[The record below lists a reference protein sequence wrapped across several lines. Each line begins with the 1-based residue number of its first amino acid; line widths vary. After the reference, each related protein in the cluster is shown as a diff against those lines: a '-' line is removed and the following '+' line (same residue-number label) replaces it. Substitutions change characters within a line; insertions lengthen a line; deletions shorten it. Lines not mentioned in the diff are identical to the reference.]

1 MARMPRITFCNNKQT
16 LMWNFKMKL
25 DTSISVKLGFHVIP
39 LYKLIRRKCFIV
51 YRIFQKQL
59 SASVKLIVSNLNLY
73 KGNFKRSKREYWIRF
88 IRVISLPSRLSSAH
102 FRGPCTPGS
111 ETGSQKTAGLITVKD
126 RVVDP
131 EFC

>member
-1 MARMPRITFCNNKQT
+1 M
-16 LMWNFKMKL
+16 
-25 DTSISVKLGFHVIP
+25 
-39 LYKLIRRKCFIV
+39 FIV

-73 KGNFKRSKREYWIRF
+73 KGNCKRNERECLIRF
-88 IRVISLPSRLSSAH
+88 IWFGFSLPSRLSSAR

-111 ETGSQKTAGLITVKD
+111 ETGSQKTADLTTVKE

-131 EFC
+131 EFF